1 MTAAFILT
9 EDNGRAMCVQID
21 TNYTFIQKEGQMWP
35 PENGLCNWK
44 CVLAPNVHQLMLV
57 CDDDRIQVFVD
68 LLLMGK

>member
-1 MTAAFILT
+1 
-9 EDNGRAMCVQID
+9 
-21 TNYTFIQKEGQMWP
+21 MWP